1 MEYRADGFSDVMR
14 LYQSQTA
21 QTGEMWI
28 PDYDLA
34 EKYQYNGLFSKII
47 DRPAEEALKH
57 GMEYNVSDADL
68 KDFLDDALDRLDW
81 EEKAVTA
88 IRWAR
93 LFGGSIIVMLL
104 DDGGGLEE
112 PVNWQ
117 DVRSVEE
124 LRVYERAIVQPDP
137 DTYRTG
143 KAEYFDVSS
152 TYGGTFRVHRSR
164 CLVFKNGSLPEYGAA
179 QQYYY
184 WGLPEYIRIHKD
196 LSRALKTHTNAA
208 NMIEKSVQPVYKQ
221 RGLQSMLAGPNGDEM
236 ELKRLQVLDASR
248 GMMNT
253 IAVDMEGED
262 YDFKTFQMT
271 GTKEILES
279 TCNLLSAVTCIPQ
292 TILFGRSPAGE
303 NATGESDLENYYN
316 FVEGIQKRMLK
327 KNIRTLIK
335 AIVQAGVYDG
345 SIENPG
351 NIKPTFK
358 PLWSL
363 SETEKATVELTKAQ
377 RAQVAAQTA
386 QLYIDMQA
394 IQPEEVRQALAKDEQ
409 VDVESILDN
418 QTENPQEEGWAA
430 LLEGLRANDNPALEP
445 TGQPGRQG
453 GIMKSGAAE
462 DVIAE
467 DVIAKDVI
475 AKDVIAEDVIAEDGG
490 EGSGNFNHEG
500 RPGKVGGSGE
510 GGGSSSKSESKEKPK
525 ESQRERSSN
534 RKKEE
539 QNKQGEQPSQQQGTS
554 ENSQPKQAKGSSERG
569 QRESAPQPAKSRK
582 LPSDSMPTKNY
593 ITSDGTLDVQKLQD
607 DYQTFTQQMDAP
619 CQAYLQTMMQAVEFK
634 SAKLPESSPFGY
646 SPSKDAF
653 YYDISR
659 KSFHDIDLSIVI
671 THELAHRI
679 DNQFVN
685 VAENEEFRQKVS
697 DSKQLID
704 SDPERF
710 QKFCIEN
717 DEEGF
722 LSDICSAVCEG
733 DYEFEYGHLPSS
745 WKQEGVKEREIFAN
759 YYSLVAFKDNQ
770 KLDFLKDNLPEIFD
784 CCDSIKRKLHG
795 EEE

>member
-394 IQPEEVRQALAKDEQ
+394 IQPDEVRQALAKDEQ

-418 QTENPQEEGWAA
+418 QPENLQDDGWAA
-430 LLEGLRANDNPALEP
+430 LLEGLEVNDNPIPDTA
-445 TGQPGRQG
+445 GQPGRQG
-453 GIMKSGAAE
+453 GIIKSEAA
-462 DVIAE
+462 
-467 DVIAKDVI
+467 
-475 AKDVIAEDVIAEDGG
+475 DVIAEDVIAEDGG

-500 RPGKVGGSGE
+500 RPGKVGGSG
-510 GGGSSSKSESKEKPK
+510 GGGSSSKLSSK
-525 ESQRERSSN
+525 SM
-534 RKKEE
+534 
-539 QNKQGEQPSQQQGTS
+539 
-554 ENSQPKQAKGSSERG
+554 
-569 QRESAPQPAKSRK
+569 PAKK
-582 LPSDSMPTKNY
+582 Y
-593 ITSDGTLDVQKLQD
+593 VTSDGKMDVDTLRK
-607 DYQTFTQQMDAP
+607 DYDEFTQEMDEG
-619 CQAYLQTMMQAVEFK
+619 CRTYLKQSMDSVEFK
-634 SAKLPESSPFGY
+634 SAKLTEDSPFGY
-646 SPSKDAF
+646 SPSRDAI
-653 YYDISR
+653 YYDTSQ
-659 KSFHDIDLSIVI
+659 KSIQDIDLSIVT

-685 VAENEEFRQKVS
+685 VAENEDFRQKVS
-697 DSKQLID
+697 NSKKQID
-704 SDPERF
+704 ADRKKF
-710 QKFCIEN
+710 QQFCKE
-717 DEEGF
+717 DKEGF
-722 LSDICSAVCEG
+722 ISDICSAISEG
-733 DYEFEYGHLPSS
+733 KYSFRYEHPEEY
-745 WKQEGVKEREIFAN
+745 WKKEGNKEKEIFAN
-759 YYSLVAFKDNQ
+759 YYSLVAFRDIP
-770 KLDFLKDNLPEIFD
+770 KLDFLKKNLPEVYES
-784 CCDSIKRKLHG
+784 CEKIKRQLQG
-795 EEE
+795 EDD

>member
-1 MEYRADGFSDVMR
+1 MEDFTKVTVRHYRFERCDMLEDIAY
-14 LYQSQTA
+14 LK
-21 QTGEMWI
+21 
-28 PDYDLA
+28 
-34 EKYQYNGLFSKII
+34 EKEIAF
-47 DRPAEEALKH
+47 
-57 GMEYNVSDADL
+57 
-68 KDFLDDALDRLDW
+68 
-81 EEKAVTA
+81 
-88 IRWAR
+88 
-93 LFGGSIIVMLL
+93 
-104 DDGGGLEE
+104 
-112 PVNWQ
+112 WQ
-117 DVRSVEE
+117 V
-124 LRVYERAIVQPDP
+124 LQPD
-137 DTYRTG
+137 
-143 KAEYFDVSS
+143 
-152 TYGGTFRVHRSR
+152 
-164 CLVFKNGSLPEYGAA
+164 
-179 QQYYY
+179 
-184 WGLPEYIRIHKD
+184 
-196 LSRALKTHTNAA
+196 
-208 NMIEKSVQPVYKQ
+208 
-221 RGLQSMLAGPNGDEM
+221 
-236 ELKRLQVLDASR
+236 
-248 GMMNT
+248 
-253 IAVDMEGED
+253 
-262 YDFKTFQMT
+262 
-271 GTKEILES
+271 
-279 TCNLLSAVTCIPQ
+279 
-292 TILFGRSPAGE
+292 
-303 NATGESDLENYYN
+303 
-316 FVEGIQKRMLK
+316 
-327 KNIRTLIK
+327 
-335 AIVQAGVYDG
+335 
-345 SIENPG
+345 
-351 NIKPTFK
+351 
-358 PLWSL
+358 
-363 SETEKATVELTKAQ
+363 
-377 RAQVAAQTA
+377 
-386 QLYIDMQA
+386 
-394 IQPEEVRQALAKDEQ
+394 EVRQALAKDEQ

-418 QTENPQEEGWAA
+418 QPENPQDDGWEE

-467 DVIAKDVI
+467 DVIAK
-475 AKDVIAEDVIAEDGG
+475 DGG

-554 ENSQPKQAKGSSERG
+554 ENSQPKQAEGSSERG

-593 ITSDGTLDVQKLQD
+593 ITSDGRLDVQKLQD

-634 SAKLPESSPFGY
+634 SAKLTEDSPFGY
-646 SPSKDAF
+646 SPSLDAF
-653 YYDISR
+653 CYDTSR
-659 KSFHDIDLSIVI
+659 KSFHDIDLSVVT

-679 DNQFVN
+679 DSHFVN
-685 VAENEEFRQKVS
+685 AAENEEFRQKVS

>member
-1 MEYRADGFSDVMR
+1 MR

-34 EKYQYNGLFSKII
+34 EKYQNNGLFSKII

-68 KDFLDDALDRLDW
+68 REFLDDALDRLDW

-221 RGLQSMLAGPNGDEM
+221 KNLQSTLAAEGGDTAV
-236 ELKRLQVLDASR
+236 LKRLNVIDQAR
-248 GMMNT
+248 GMLNS
-253 IAVDMEGED
+253 IAVDMDGED

-271 GTKEILES
+271 GAKEILES

-394 IQPEEVRQALAKDEQ
+394 IQPDEVRQALAKDEQ

-418 QTENPQEEGWAA
+418 QPENPQDDGWAA
-430 LLEGLRANDNPALEP
+430 LLEGLEVNDNPIPDTA
-445 TGQPGRQG
+445 GQPGRQG
-453 GIMKSGAAE
+453 GIMNPE
-462 DVIAE
+462 T
-467 DVIAKDVI
+467 AK
-475 AKDVIAEDVIAEDGG
+475 DGG

-500 RPGKVGGSGE
+500 RPGKVGGSG
-510 GGGSSSKSESKEKPK
+510 GGGSSSKLSSK
-525 ESQRERSSN
+525 SM
-534 RKKEE
+534 
-539 QNKQGEQPSQQQGTS
+539 
-554 ENSQPKQAKGSSERG
+554 
-569 QRESAPQPAKSRK
+569 PAKK
-582 LPSDSMPTKNY
+582 Y
-593 ITSDGTLDVQKLQD
+593 VTSDGKMDVDTLRK
-607 DYQTFTQQMDAP
+607 DYDEFTQEMDEG
-619 CQAYLQTMMQAVEFK
+619 CRTYLKQSMDSVEFK
-634 SAKLPESSPFGY
+634 SAKLTEDSPFGY
-646 SPSKDAF
+646 SPSRDAI
-653 YYDISR
+653 YYDTSQ
-659 KSFHDIDLSIVI
+659 KSIQDIDLSIVT

-685 VAENEEFRQKVS
+685 VAENEDFRQKVS
-697 DSKQLID
+697 NSKKQID
-704 SDPERF
+704 ADRKKF
-710 QKFCIEN
+710 QQFCKE
-717 DEEGF
+717 DKEGF
-722 LSDICSAVCEG
+722 ISDICSAISEG
-733 DYEFEYGHLPSS
+733 KYSFRYEHPEEY
-745 WKQEGVKEREIFAN
+745 WKKEGNKEKEIFAN
-759 YYSLVAFKDNQ
+759 YYSLVAFRDIP
-770 KLDFLKDNLPEIFD
+770 KLDFLKKNLPEVYES
-784 CCDSIKRKLHG
+784 CEKIKRQLQG
-795 EEE
+795 EDD

>member
-14 LYQSQTA
+14 MYQA
-21 QTGEMWI
+21 QERYSSDVWI

-34 EKYQYNGLFSKII
+34 EKYQNNGLFSKII

-68 KDFLDDALDRLDW
+68 REFLDDALDRLDW

-467 DVIAKDVI
+467 DVIAKD
-475 AKDVIAEDVIAEDGG
+475 GG

-500 RPGKVGGSGE
+500 RPGKVGGSG
-510 GGGSSSKSESKEKPK
+510 GGGSSSKLSSK
-525 ESQRERSSN
+525 SM
-534 RKKEE
+534 
-539 QNKQGEQPSQQQGTS
+539 
-554 ENSQPKQAKGSSERG
+554 
-569 QRESAPQPAKSRK
+569 PAKK
-582 LPSDSMPTKNY
+582 Y
-593 ITSDGTLDVQKLQD
+593 VTSDGKMDVDTLRK
-607 DYQTFTQQMDAP
+607 DYDEFTQEMDEG
-619 CQAYLQTMMQAVEFK
+619 CRTYLKQSMDSVEFK
-634 SAKLPESSPFGY
+634 SAKLTEDSPFGY
-646 SPSKDAF
+646 SPSLDAF
-653 YYDISR
+653 CYDTSR
-659 KSFHDIDLSIVI
+659 KSFHDIDLSVVT

-679 DNQFVN
+679 DSHFVN
-685 VAENEEFRQKVS
+685 AAENEEFRQKVS

>member
-248 GMMNT
+248 GIMNT

-271 GTKEILES
+271 GAKEILES

-445 TGQPGRQG
+445 AGQPARQS
-453 GIMKSGAAE
+453 GIMNPE
-462 DVIAE
+462 T
-467 DVIAKDVI
+467 AK
-475 AKDVIAEDVIAEDGG
+475 DGG

-500 RPGKVGGSGE
+500 RPGKVGGSG
-510 GGGSSSKSESKEKPK
+510 GGGSSSKLSSK
-525 ESQRERSSN
+525 SM
-534 RKKEE
+534 
-539 QNKQGEQPSQQQGTS
+539 
-554 ENSQPKQAKGSSERG
+554 
-569 QRESAPQPAKSRK
+569 PAKK
-582 LPSDSMPTKNY
+582 Y
-593 ITSDGTLDVQKLQD
+593 VTSDGKMDVDTLRK
-607 DYQTFTQQMDAP
+607 DYDEFTQEMDEG
-619 CQAYLQTMMQAVEFK
+619 CRTYLKQSMDSVEFK
-634 SAKLPESSPFGY
+634 SAKLTEDSPFGY
-646 SPSKDAF
+646 SPSRDAI
-653 YYDISR
+653 YYDTSQ
-659 KSFHDIDLSIVI
+659 KSIQDIDLSIVT

-685 VAENEEFRQKVS
+685 VAENEDFRQKVS
-697 DSKQLID
+697 NSKKQID
-704 SDPERF
+704 ADRKKF
-710 QKFCIEN
+710 QQFCKE
-717 DEEGF
+717 DKEGF
-722 LSDICSAVCEG
+722 ISDICSAISEG
-733 DYEFEYGHLPSS
+733 KYSFRYEHPEEY
-745 WKQEGVKEREIFAN
+745 WKKEGNKEKEIFAN
-759 YYSLVAFKDNQ
+759 YYSLVAFRDIP
-770 KLDFLKDNLPEIFD
+770 KLDFLKKNLPEVYES
-784 CCDSIKRKLHG
+784 CEKIKRQLQG
-795 EEE
+795 EDD

>member
-34 EKYQYNGLFSKII
+34 EKYQNNGLFSKII

-68 KDFLDDALDRLDW
+68 REFLDDALDRLDW
-81 EEKAVTA
+81 EEKATTA

-184 WGLPEYIRIHKD
+184 WGLPEYIRIKRD
-196 LSRALKTHTNAA
+196 LSIVLKTHQNAA

-221 RGLQSMLAGPNGDEM
+221 RGLQNMLAGPNGDEM

-248 GMMNT
+248 GIMNT

-394 IQPEEVRQALAKDEQ
+394 IQPEEVRQALAQGGSLNIED
-409 VDVESILDN
+409 ILDN
-418 QTENPQEEGWAA
+418 QSQDDGWEA

-467 DVIAKDVI
+467 D
-475 AKDVIAEDVIAEDGG
+475 GG

-510 GGGSSSKSESKEKPK
+510 GGGSSSEQEPTKKPEETKRGSSSEQKEK
-525 ESQRERSSN
+525 
-534 RKKEE
+534 

-554 ENSQPKQAKGSSERG
+554 ENSQPKQTEGSSERG
-569 QRESAPQPAKSRK
+569 QRESAPQPAESRK

-593 ITSDGTLDVQKLQD
+593 ITPDGTLDVQKLQD
-607 DYQTFTQQMDAP
+607 DYQAFTQQMDAP

-653 YYDISR
+653 YYDTSR
-659 KSFHDIDLSIVI
+659 KSFHDIDLSIVT
-671 THELAHRI
+671 THELSHRI
-679 DNQFVN
+679 DKLFLNVESDTNFV
-685 VAENEEFRQKVS
+685 EKVKGA
-697 DSKQLID
+697 KQTID
-704 SDPERF
+704 SDPKKF
-710 QKFCIEN
+710 QQFCIDN

-722 LSDICSAVCEG
+722 LSDICSAVSESK
-733 DYEFEYGHLPSS
+733 YEFPQEHSEEY
-745 WKQEGVKEREIFAN
+745 WKRKGIKESEIFAN
-759 YYSLVAFKDNQ
+759 YYSLVAFKDTS
-770 KLDFLKDNLPEIFD
+770 KLNFLRENLPEVSNI
-784 CCDSIKRKLHG
+784 CDSYLRQLHG
-795 EEE
+795 GES

>member
-68 KDFLDDALDRLDW
+68 REFLDDALDRLDW

-394 IQPEEVRQALAKDEQ
+394 IQPDEVRQALAKDEQ

-418 QTENPQEEGWAA
+418 QPENPQDDGWAA
-430 LLEGLRANDNPALEP
+430 LLEGLEVNDNPIPDTA
-445 TGQPGRQG
+445 GQPGRQG
-453 GIMKSGAAE
+453 GIMKSEAAE

-467 DVIAKDVI
+467 DVI

-554 ENSQPKQAKGSSERG
+554 ENNQPKQAEESSERG

>member
-34 EKYQYNGLFSKII
+34 EKYQNNGLFSKII

-68 KDFLDDALDRLDW
+68 REFLDDALDRLDW

-221 RGLQSMLAGPNGDEM
+221 RGLQNMLAGPNGDEM

-248 GMMNT
+248 GIMNT

-271 GTKEILES
+271 GAKEILES

-327 KNIRTLIK
+327 KNIRTLLK
-335 AIVQAGVYDG
+335 AVTQAGVYDG

-386 QLYIDMQA
+386 QLYIDMQVL
-394 IQPEEVRQALAKDEQ
+394 QPDEVRQALAKDEQ

-418 QTENPQEEGWAA
+418 QPENPQDDGWAA
-430 LLEGLRANDNPALEP
+430 LLEGL
-445 TGQPGRQG
+445 
-453 GIMKSGAAE
+453 
-462 DVIAE
+462 
-467 DVIAKDVI
+467 
-475 AKDVIAEDVIAEDGG
+475 
-490 EGSGNFNHEG
+490 
-500 RPGKVGGSGE
+500 
-510 GGGSSSKSESKEKPK
+510 
-525 ESQRERSSN
+525 
-534 RKKEE
+534 
-539 QNKQGEQPSQQQGTS
+539 
-554 ENSQPKQAKGSSERG
+554 
-569 QRESAPQPAKSRK
+569 
-582 LPSDSMPTKNY
+582 
-593 ITSDGTLDVQKLQD
+593 
-607 DYQTFTQQMDAP
+607 
-619 CQAYLQTMMQAVEFK
+619 
-634 SAKLPESSPFGY
+634 
-646 SPSKDAF
+646 
-653 YYDISR
+653 
-659 KSFHDIDLSIVI
+659 
-671 THELAHRI
+671 
-679 DNQFVN
+679 
-685 VAENEEFRQKVS
+685 
-697 DSKQLID
+697 
-704 SDPERF
+704 
-710 QKFCIEN
+710 
-717 DEEGF
+717 
-722 LSDICSAVCEG
+722 
-733 DYEFEYGHLPSS
+733 
-745 WKQEGVKEREIFAN
+745 
-759 YYSLVAFKDNQ
+759 
-770 KLDFLKDNLPEIFD
+770 
-784 CCDSIKRKLHG
+784 G
-795 EEE
+795 EEENLQNFNTQTPVESSIIKGQGNSDRMDSFKESDHPRDKNGKFTGGASSGSGTPPKSSNGLTDAEKRKISERFVGTKTHDGVEIKSFSSHAFDRVGGRKISPGRIEKMMSQGTVSQGHTPNTRCYDHNGSRMVLDTDTGKVVTVMWRRKNR

>member
-34 EKYQYNGLFSKII
+34 EKYQNNGLFSKII

-221 RGLQSMLAGPNGDEM
+221 KNLQSTLAAEGGDTAV
-236 ELKRLQVLDASR
+236 LKRLNVIDQAR
-248 GMMNT
+248 GMLNS
-253 IAVDMEGED
+253 IAVDMDGED

-271 GTKEILES
+271 GAKEILES

-327 KNIRTLIK
+327 KNIRTLLK
-335 AIVQAGVYDG
+335 AVTQAGVYDG
-345 SIENPG
+345 SIEDPG
-351 NIKPTFK
+351 TIKPTFK

-363 SETEKATVELTKAQ
+363 SEAEQATVELTKAQ
-377 RAQVAAQTA
+377 RAQATAQTA
-386 QLYIDMQA
+386 QLYIDMQVL
-394 IQPEEVRQALAKDEQ
+394 QPDEVRRALSQDGSLNIE
-409 VDVESILDN
+409 DILDN
-418 QTENPQEEGWAA
+418 QPEDEQDDGWAA

-453 GIMKSGAAE
+453 GIMKSEAA
-462 DVIAE
+462 
-467 DVIAKDVI
+467 
-475 AKDVIAEDVIAEDGG
+475 DVIAEDVIAEDGG

-510 GGGSSSKSESKEKPK
+510 GGGSSSGQEPTKKPEETKQGSSSEQKEK
-525 ESQRERSSN
+525 
-534 RKKEE
+534 

-554 ENSQPKQAKGSSERG
+554 ENSQPKQAEGSSERG
-569 QRESAPQPAKSRK
+569 QRESAPQPAESRK

-593 ITSDGTLDVQKLQD
+593 ITPDGTLDVQKLQD
-607 DYQTFTQQMDAP
+607 DYQAFTQQMDVG
-619 CQAYLQTMMQAVEFK
+619 CRAYLTQAISSVEFEGR
-634 SAKLPESSPFGY
+634 KLPDGSQFGY
-646 SPSKDAF
+646 SPSRDKIF
-653 YYDISR
+653 YDPSQP
-659 KSFHDIDLSIVI
+659 SFGDMDLSIVA

-679 DNQFVN
+679 DSQFVN
-685 VAENEEFRQKVS
+685 VAESEDFRQNVAS
-697 DSKQLID
+697 SKQLID
-704 SDPERF
+704 TDPEKF
-710 QKFCIEN
+710 QNYCTKN
-717 DEEGF
+717 DIEGF

-733 DYEFEYGHLPSS
+733 EYEFP
-745 WKQEGVKEREIFAN
+745 QEHDKHYWQVQGNKEKEIFAN
-759 YYSLVAFKDNQ
+759 YYSLKTFMDTEKI
-770 KLDFLKDNLPEIFD
+770 DFLKENLSEVYQS
-784 CCDSIKRKLHG
+784 CDDFIRGLHG

>member
-21 QTGEMWI
+21 QTGEVWI

-68 KDFLDDALDRLDW
+68 REFLDDALDRLDW

-221 RGLQSMLAGPNGDEM
+221 KNLQSTLAAEGGDTAV
-236 ELKRLQVLDASR
+236 LKRLNVIDQAR
-248 GMMNT
+248 GMLNS
-253 IAVDMEGED
+253 IAVDMDGED

-271 GTKEILES
+271 GAKEILES

-462 DVIAE
+462 DVIA
-467 DVIAKDVI
+467 K
-475 AKDVIAEDVIAEDGG
+475 DVIAEDGG

-510 GGGSSSKSESKEKPK
+510 GGGSSSKQESKEKPK

-554 ENSQPKQAKGSSERG
+554 ENNQPKQAEESSERG
-569 QRESAPQPAKSRK
+569 QRESAPQPAESRK

-685 VAENEEFRQKVS
+685 VAENENFRQKVS
-697 DSKQLID
+697 SSKQLID
-704 SDPERF
+704 NDPEKFQRF
-710 QKFCIEN
+710 CQT
-717 DEEGF
+717 DTEGF
-722 LSDICSAVCEG
+722 ASDICSAVCEG
-733 DYEFEYGHLPSS
+733 NYWFAYGHS
-745 WKQEGVKEREIFAN
+745 KQYWQKKGIKESEIFAN
-759 YYSLVAFKDNQ
+759 YYSLLAFQDKQ
-770 KLDFLKDNLPEIFD
+770 KLNFLQENLPDIYAE
-784 CCDSIKRKLHG
+784 CEKVKKQLHG
-795 EEE
+795 END

>member
-34 EKYQYNGLFSKII
+34 EKYQNNGLFSKII

-68 KDFLDDALDRLDW
+68 REFLDDALDRLDW

-221 RGLQSMLAGPNGDEM
+221 RGLQNMLAGPNGDEM

-248 GMMNT
+248 GIMNT

-271 GTKEILES
+271 GAKEILES

-554 ENSQPKQAKGSSERG
+554 ENNQPKQAEESSERG
-569 QRESAPQPAKSRK
+569 QRESAPQPAESRK
-582 LPSDSMPTKNY
+582 LPSDSMPTQNY
-593 ITSDGTLDVQKLQD
+593 ITSDGRLDVQKLQD

-653 YYDISR
+653 YCDISR

>member
-68 KDFLDDALDRLDW
+68 REFLDDALDRLDW

-196 LSRALKTHTNAA
+196 LFRALKTHTNAA

-221 RGLQSMLAGPNGDEM
+221 RNLQSTLATPGGDDQV
-236 ELKRLQVLDASR
+236 LRRLQVIDEAR
-248 GMMNT
+248 GMMNS
-253 IAVDMEGED
+253 ISVDMDGED

-271 GTKEILES
+271 GAKEILES

-418 QTENPQEEGWAA
+418 QTENPQEEGWEE

-453 GIMKSGAAE
+453 GIMKSEAAE
-462 DVIAE
+462 DVIA
-467 DVIAKDVI
+467 K
-475 AKDVIAEDVIAEDGG
+475 DVIAEDGG

-510 GGGSSSKSESKEKPK
+510 GGGSSSGQEPTKKPEETKQGSSSEQKEK
-525 ESQRERSSN
+525 
-534 RKKEE
+534 

-554 ENSQPKQAKGSSERG
+554 ENSQPKQAEGSSERG
-569 QRESAPQPAKSRK
+569 QRESAPQPAESRK

-593 ITSDGTLDVQKLQD
+593 ITPDGTLDVQKLQD
-607 DYQTFTQQMDAP
+607 DYQAFTQQMDAP

-653 YYDISR
+653 YYDTSR
-659 KSFHDIDLSIVI
+659 KSFHDIDLSIVT
-671 THELAHRI
+671 THELSHRI
-679 DNQFVN
+679 DKLFLNVESDTNFV
-685 VAENEEFRQKVS
+685 EKVKGA
-697 DSKQLID
+697 KQTID
-704 SDPERF
+704 SDPKKF
-710 QKFCIEN
+710 QQFCIDN

-722 LSDICSAVCEG
+722 LSDICSAVSESK
-733 DYEFEYGHLPSS
+733 YEFPQEHSEEY
-745 WKQEGVKEREIFAN
+745 WKRKGIKESEIFAN
-759 YYSLVAFKDNQ
+759 YYSLVAFKDTS
-770 KLDFLKDNLPEIFD
+770 KLNFLRENLPEVSNI
-784 CCDSIKRKLHG
+784 CDSYLRQLHG
-795 EEE
+795 GES

>member
-68 KDFLDDALDRLDW
+68 REFLDDALDRLDW

-271 GTKEILES
+271 GAKEILES

-462 DVIAE
+462 DVIA
-467 DVIAKDVI
+467 K
-475 AKDVIAEDVIAEDGG
+475 DGG

-510 GGGSSSKSESKEKPK
+510 GGGSSSKQESKEKPK

-554 ENSQPKQAKGSSERG
+554 ENNQPKQAEESSERG
-569 QRESAPQPAKSRK
+569 QRESAPQPAESRK

-659 KSFHDIDLSIVI
+659 KSFHDIDLSIVT
-671 THELAHRI
+671 THELSHRI
-679 DNQFVN
+679 DKLFLNVENDTNFV
-685 VAENEEFRQKVS
+685 EKVKGA
-697 DSKQLID
+697 KQTID
-704 SDPERF
+704 SDPKKF
-710 QKFCIEN
+710 QQFCIDN
-717 DEEGF
+717 DKEGF
-722 LSDICSAVCEG
+722 LSDICSAVSESK
-733 DYEFEYGHLPSS
+733 YEFPQEHSEEY
-745 WKQEGVKEREIFAN
+745 WKREGIKESEIFAN
-759 YYSLVAFKDNQ
+759 FYSLVAFKDTQ
-770 KLDFLKDNLPEIFD
+770 KLDFLRENLPEVFD
-784 CCDSIKRKLHG
+784 SCNGYLRQLHG
-795 EEE
+795 GEI

>member
-34 EKYQYNGLFSKII
+34 EKYQNNGLFSKII

-68 KDFLDDALDRLDW
+68 REFLDDALDRLDW

-221 RGLQSMLAGPNGDEM
+221 KNLQSTLAAEGGDTAV
-236 ELKRLQVLDASR
+236 LKRLNVIDQAR
-248 GMMNT
+248 GMLNS
-253 IAVDMEGED
+253 IAVDMDGED

-271 GTKEILES
+271 GAKEILES

-467 DVIAKDVI
+467 DVIAKD
-475 AKDVIAEDVIAEDGG
+475 GG

-510 GGGSSSKSESKEKPK
+510 GGGSSSKQESKEKPK

-554 ENSQPKQAKGSSERG
+554 ENNQPKQAEESSERG
-569 QRESAPQPAKSRK
+569 QRESAPQPAESRK

-685 VAENEEFRQKVS
+685 VAENENFRQKVS
-697 DSKQLID
+697 SSKQLID
-704 SDPERF
+704 NDPEKFQRF
-710 QKFCIEN
+710 CQT
-717 DEEGF
+717 DTEGF
-722 LSDICSAVCEG
+722 ASDICSAVCEG
-733 DYEFEYGHLPSS
+733 NYWFAYGHS
-745 WKQEGVKEREIFAN
+745 KQYWQKKGIKESEIFAN
-759 YYSLVAFKDNQ
+759 YYSLLAFQDKQ
-770 KLDFLKDNLPEIFD
+770 KLNFLQENLPDIYAE
-784 CCDSIKRKLHG
+784 CEKVKKQLHG
-795 EEE
+795 END